1 MSQVFLMVFFS
12 GIHDSFQNRR
22 GCGPTNSPDGGVM
35 QDKGIWEKSHI
46 RYSGP
51 AVRAAFSLVLN
62 MGFGMGIEQLFKEKI

>member
-1 MSQVFLMVFFS
+1 MRIQIEAHPL
-12 GIHDSFQNRR
+12 R
-22 GCGPTNSPDGGVM
+22 M

-62 MGFGMGIEQLFKEKI
+62 MGFGMGIEQLFQKKLGV

>member
-1 MSQVFLMVFFS
+1 
-12 GIHDSFQNRR
+12 
-22 GCGPTNSPDGGVM
+22 M

-62 MGFGMGIEQLFKEKI
+62 MGFGMGIEQLFQKKLGVRLEKILQTRMTGWFAGF